1 VLIANDLTKVHLL
14 VPGFDWGRDTMKE
27 IKVGLIGFG
36 TVGSGVA
43 RILQKNSRLIENRMG
58 AKLVLKRIADV
69 DLKTDRGVKLKR
81 GVLTPRAE
89 AVIRDPEIDIVMEL
103 IGGIEPAK
111 TFILGA
117 IRNRKHVV
125 TANKALLA
133 LHGDEIFSQA
143 HRFGVDVNF
152 EASVGGGIP
161 LIRSIKEGLVANQ
174 IDSIFGILNG
184 TSNYILSK
192 MTDEGRDFKDV
203 LKEAQEKGYAE
214 ANPTYDIEG
223 IDAAHKLAILIR
235 LAFGTA
241 LRFNDIFIGGISE
254 ITPLDIQFGREFGYR
269 IKLLAIAKMEKGKIE
284 ARVHP
289 TMIPEDHLLSTVE
302 GVFNA
307 VYIKGDAVGP
317 TLFYGQGAG
326 QMPTGSAVVSDLVEL
341 GRNVLAQA
349 KGPRVPSLSYQESA
363 IEKTPLKRIEE
374 VVMPYYM
381 RFSALDQPGVLSKI
395 SGILGKNDISIVSVI
410 QKGRRIKGSVPIVM
424 MTHEAKEKN
433 VHRAL
438 REISRLGVILGKTVF
453 IRVENELE

>member
-1 VLIANDLTKVHLL
+1 
-14 VPGFDWGRDTMKE
+14 MKE

-36 TVGSGVA
+36 TVGSGVVG
-43 RILQKNSRLIENRMG
+43 ILQKNSGLIEKRMG
-58 AKLVLKRIADV
+58 AKLVLKRIADI
-69 DLKTDRGVKLKR
+69 DLKTDRGVKLKP
-81 GVLTPRAE
+81 GVLTRRAE
-89 AVIRDPEIDIVMEL
+89 DVIKDPEIDIVTEL

-111 TFILGA
+111 TFILEA
-117 IRNRKHVV
+117 IRNKKHIV

-133 LHGDEIFSQA
+133 LHGDEIFREA

-161 LIRSIKEGLVANQ
+161 IIRSIKEGLVANR
-174 IDSIFGILNG
+174 IHSIFGILNG

-192 MTDEGRDFKDV
+192 MTDERRDFREV

-214 ANPTYDIEG
+214 TDPTYDIEG

-235 LAFGTA
+235 LAFGTS
-241 LRFNDIFIGGISE
+241 LRFHEIFIGGISE

-289 TMIPEDHLLSTVE
+289 TMIPEGHLLSTVE

-317 TLFYGQGAG
+317 ALFYGQGAG

-341 GRNVLAQA
+341 GRNLLVQA
-349 KGPRVPSLSYQESA
+349 KGHRVPSLSYQEFA
-363 IEKTPLKRIEE
+363 IEKNPLKRIEE

-381 RFSALDQPGVLSKI
+381 RFSALDRPGVLSKI

-410 QKGRRIKGSVPIVM
+410 QKGRRIKGSVPVVM

-433 VHRAL
+433 VRQAL
-438 REISRLGVILGKTVF
+438 KEINRLGVILGKTMF

>member
-1 VLIANDLTKVHLL
+1 
-14 VPGFDWGRDTMKE
+14 MKE

-36 TVGSGVA
+36 TVGSGVGK
-43 RILQKNSRLIENRMG
+43 ILQKNSKLIEKRMG
-58 AKLVLKRIADV
+58 ARLTIKRIADI
-69 DLKTDRGVKLKR
+69 DLETDRGVKVKK
-81 GVLTPRAE
+81 GVLTRKAE
-89 AVIRDPEIDIVMEL
+89 DVIQDPEIDMVMEL

-111 TFILGA
+111 TLILKA
-117 IRNRKHVV
+117 IRNKKHIV

-133 LHGDEIFSQA
+133 LHGDEIFKEA

-161 LIRSIKEGLVANQ
+161 LIRSIKEGLVANR
-174 IDSIFGILNG
+174 IHSIFGILNG

-192 MTDEGRDFKDV
+192 MTDEGRNFKEV

-214 ANPTYDIEG
+214 ADPTYDIEG
-223 IDAAHKLAILIR
+223 IDAAHKLAILVR
-235 LAFGTA
+235 LAFGTP
-241 LRFNDIFIGGISE
+241 FQFKEIFIGGISE

-269 IKLLAIAKMEKGKIE
+269 IKLLAIAKIDKGKIE

-289 TMIPEDHLLSTVE
+289 TLIPENHLLSTVE

-307 VYIKGDAVGP
+307 IYIKGDAVGP

-341 GRNVLAQA
+341 GRNVLIRAS
-349 KGPRVPSLSYQESA
+349 GRRVPLLSFQESA
-363 IEKTPLKRIEE
+363 IEKVPLKKMDD
-374 VVMPYYM
+374 VVMPFYM
-381 RFSALDQPGVLSKI
+381 RFSALDRPGVLSKI
-395 SGILGKNDISIVSVI
+395 SGILGKNEISISAVI
-410 QKGRRIKGSVPIVM
+410 QKGRQVNGAVPVVM

-438 REISRLGVILGKTVF
+438 NEIDRLGVILGKTMF

>member
-1 VLIANDLTKVHLL
+1 MR
-14 VPGFDWGRDTMKE
+14 G

-36 TVGSGVA
+36 TVGTGVA
-43 RILQKNSRLIENRMG
+43 KILQKNSRLIEKRMG
-58 AKLVLKRIADV
+58 ARLTLKRIADV
-69 DLKTDRGVKLKR
+69 DLKTDRGVKLKP
-81 GVLTPRAE
+81 GVLSPRAE
-89 AVIRDPEIDIVMEL
+89 EVIQDPEIDIVMEL

-111 TFILGA
+111 TFILNA
-117 IRNRKHVV
+117 IRNGKHIV

-133 LHGDEIFSQA
+133 LHGDEIFREA

-161 LIRSIKEGLVANQ
+161 LIRSIKEGLVANR
-174 IDSIFGILNG
+174 IHSIFGILNG

-192 MTDEGRDFKDV
+192 MTDDGRDFRDV

-214 ANPTYDIEG
+214 ADPTYDVEG

-241 LRFNDIFIGGISE
+241 LRFNEIFIGGISE

-289 TMIPEDHLLSTVE
+289 TMIPEGHLLSTVE

-307 VYIKGDAVGP
+307 IYIKGDAVGP
-317 TLFYGQGAG
+317 ALFYGQGAG

-341 GRNVLAQA
+341 GRNLLVQA
-349 KGPRVPSLSYQESA
+349 KGPRVPSLSYQEFA
-363 IEKTPLKRIEE
+363 IGKTPLKRIEE

-381 RFSALDQPGVLSKI
+381 RFSALDRPGVLSKI
-395 SGILGKNDISIVSVI
+395 SGILGKHDISIISVI

-433 VHRAL
+433 VHQAL
-438 REISRLGVILGKTVF
+438 REINRLGVILGRTVF